1 MKGNEIDPF
10 YKVKNNLSNLIT
22 TDDLLLRPSGNPE
35 GLKGL
40 WPEDLSLPYR
50 VVVLQ
55 STIELP
61 QAKLFHEQIF
71 HRTISSITASF
82 QGPEAISS
90 SCGISRS
97 HFGHWNI
104 QNRSVGHFGTSLITE
119 LFTFYWFPCSWDI
132 QIIKNDQLQMCEQ
145 LASTGWFEMSAFINC
160 MRPVLWDWGV
170 ITFEE

>member
-10 YKVKNNLSNLIT
+10 CKVKNNLSNLIT

-61 QAKLFHEQIF
+61 QAKLFH
-71 HRTISSITASF
+71 
-82 QGPEAISS
+82 
-90 SCGISRS
+90 
-97 HFGHWNI
+97 
-104 QNRSVGHFGTSLITE
+104 
-119 LFTFYWFPCSWDI
+119 
-132 QIIKNDQLQMCEQ
+132 
-145 LASTGWFEMSAFINC
+145 
-160 MRPVLWDWGV
+160 
-170 ITFEE
+170 

>member
-1 MKGNEIDPF
+1 MKGNEIYPF

-22 TDDLLLRPSGNPE
+22 TDDILLRPSRNPE
-35 GLKGL
+35 GLKVL

-55 STIELP
+55 STIEFP

-71 HRTISSITASF
+71 PRTFPSITASF

-97 HFGHWNI
+97 LFGH
-104 QNRSVGHFGTSLITE
+104 
-119 LFTFYWFPCSWDI
+119 
-132 QIIKNDQLQMCEQ
+132 
-145 LASTGWFEMSAFINC
+145 
-160 MRPVLWDWGV
+160 
-170 ITFEE
+170 